1 MPKPHE
7 PARIRVGISPEGA
20 RDFKERL
27 RGDSEF
33 YDRLRADPRGTLALY
48 GVDIPASVE
57 VDTETFPSQQE
68 LSQGL
73 EQLQMTGLESGS
85 TMMFLHPIIW
95 IIWALA
101 ANTEEYGEQFD
112 AS

>member
-20 RDFKERL
+20 RHFKERL
-27 RGDSEF
+27 KGDSKF
-33 YDRLRADPRGTLALY
+33 YEDLKADPRGTFATY
-48 GVDIPASVE
+48 GVDIPSSVE
-57 VDTETFPSQQE
+57 VNTETFPSQQE
-68 LSQGL
+68 LNAGL
-73 EQLQMTGLESGS
+73 EQVDMSGLETGS
-85 TMMFLHPIIW
+85 AQMLLHPIVW

-101 ANTEEYGEQFD
+101 ANNEEYG